1 MTLAISR
8 PTPGLADLVDLDAE
22 LRLIADGFG
31 FTEGPAWNPAEGV
44 LRFSD
49 IPGDTRWRWSESEGA
64 AVDLHPTHKANGMVY
79 DRQGGLLV
87 CEHASSCLVR
97 YGSDGGRQVIA
108 DRYRGMEFNSPN
120 DVITRSDGT
129 IYFSDPDYGRRP
141 TPTGSDRGPSPLGF
155 RGVYRIPPGGGEP
168 VLVVG
173 RDEFDQPNGL
183 CFSPDES
190 ILYIDDVTG
199 VKAFDVAAD
208 GSLGPAR
215 VLRDDMG
222 TPPGA
227 PRNGAPDGMR
237 CDQLGNIWC
246 GARGGVW
253 VLEPTGEVIGILDM
267 PEVCANLTW
276 GGADLHTL
284 FLTTS
289 TSVRALPTLVG
300 PAPLPYH

>member
-1 MTLAISR
+1 MTLAVSKS
-8 PTPGLADLVDLDAE
+8 TPGLAELVDLDAE
-22 LRLIADGFG
+22 LRVVADGFA

-44 LRFSD
+44 LRWSD
-49 IPGDTRWRWSESEGA
+49 IPGDTRWRWSEAEGA
-64 AVDLHPTHKANGMVY
+64 AVDVHPSHKANGSVF
-79 DRQGGLLV
+79 DGHGGLLV
-87 CEHASSCLVR
+87 CEHATSSLVR
-97 YGSDGGRQVIA
+97 YADGARTVIA
-108 DRYRGMEFNSPN
+108 DRYQGKELNSPN

-129 IYFSDPDYGRRP
+129 IYFSDPDYGRRD
-141 TPTGSDRGPSPLGF
+141 TPTGNGREPSPLGF
-155 RGVYRIPPGGGEP
+155 KGVFRIAPGGGEP
-168 VLVVG
+168 VLVVD

-199 VKAFDVAAD
+199 VKAFDVAPD

-222 TPPGA
+222 TPAGE

-237 CDQLGNIWC
+237 CDELGNIWC
-246 GARGGVW
+246 GAYRGVW
-253 VLEPTGEVIGILDM
+253 VLDPTGEVLGILEM
-267 PEVCANLTW
+267 PEICANLTW

-289 TSVRALPTLVG
+289 TSLRALRTRVG

>member
-1 MTLAISR
+1 MTLAVSR
-8 PTPGLADLVDLDAE
+8 QTSGLADLVDLDAE
-22 LRLIADGFG
+22 LRVIADGFA
-31 FTEGPAWNPAEGV
+31 FTEGPAWSPAEGV

-49 IPGDTRWRWSESEGA
+49 IPGNTRWRWNDSDGA
-64 AVDLHPTHKANGMVY
+64 AVDLHPTNKANGMVH
-79 DRQGGLLV
+79 DREGRLLV

-97 YGSDGGRQVIA
+97 FGSDGSREVIA
-108 DRYRGMEFNSPN
+108 DRYQGMELNSPN
-120 DVITRSDGT
+120 DVITRSDGS
-129 IYFSDPDYGRRP
+129 IYFSDPAYGRS
-141 TPTGSDRGPSPLGF
+141 TNPTGNNRPPSPLGF
-155 RGVYRIPPGGGEP
+155 RGVFRIPPGGGEP
-168 VLVVG
+168 VLVVA

-190 ILYIDDVTG
+190 ILYIDDLPG
-199 VKAFDVAAD
+199 IKAFDVSAD

-227 PRNGAPDGMR
+227 ARNGAPDGMR
-237 CDQLGNIWC
+237 CDELGNVWC
-246 GARGGVW
+246 GAHGGVW
-253 VLEPTGEVIGILDM
+253 VLDPAGEVIGIIET

-289 TSVRALPTLVG
+289 TSVRALRTRVG
-300 PAPLPYH
+300 PTHLPYH

>member
-1 MTLAISR
+1 MTLAVSQA
-8 PTPGLADLVDLDAE
+8 TPGLEKLVDLDAD
-22 LRLIADGFG
+22 LAVIADGFA
-31 FTEGPAWNPAEGV
+31 FTEGPVWNPREGV
-44 LRFSD
+44 LRWSD
-49 IPGDTRWRWSESEGA
+49 IPGDTRWRWSESGGA
-64 AVDLHPTHKANGMVY
+64 VVDLHPTNKANGMFY
-79 DRQGGLLV
+79 DRDGGLLA
-87 CEHASSCLVR
+87 CEHATSCLVR
-97 YGSDGGRQVIA
+97 YGADGERRVLA
-108 DRYRGMEFNSPN
+108 DRYQGDELNSPN

-141 TPTGSDRGPSPLGF
+141 GPTGKERPPSPLGF

-168 VLVVG
+168 VLVVE

-190 ILYIDDVTG
+190 VLYIDDVTG

-215 VLRDDMG
+215 LLRDDMG
-222 TPPGA
+222 TPAGE
-227 PRNGAPDGMR
+227 PRRGAPDGMR
-237 CDQLGNIWC
+237 CDELGHLWC

-253 VLEPTGEVIGILDM
+253 VLEPSGELIGIIDM
-267 PEVCANLTW
+267 PEICANLVW

-289 TSVRALPTLVG
+289 TSLRALPTRVG
-300 PAPLPYH
+300 PTALPFR